1 MRSIFLS
8 LLFIFTAVLMF
19 PLSAHATSVATL
31 TDAQLVQFS
40 DTIAHVTIL
49 SAEPFRFD
57 ENTILTRVTAQ
68 VRECIKSCDDS
79 GTIVFYTRGG
89 SLDDMTQVFP
99 GEFKA
104 AEGSE
109 IVVFLEK
116 IGRYEGR
123 LMVLGLEQGAFRI
136 VPVPMSRTDLKYP
149 RTAVRHFRVPGSS
162 FDASPDLRSLKDAIR
177 LEMEHSR

>member
-1 MRSIFLS
+1 MRSFLLS
-8 LLFIFTAVLMF
+8 LLLVFTAVLLF
-19 PLSAHATSVATL
+19 PLNAHATSVATL
-31 TDAQLVQFS
+31 TDSQLVQFS

-68 VRECIKSCDDS
+68 VRECLKSCDDTE
-79 GTIVFYTRGG
+79 TIVFYTRGG
-89 SLDDMTQVFP
+89 RLDDTTQVFP

-109 IVVFLEK
+109 VVVFLEK
-116 IGRYEGR
+116 IGRYEDR

-136 VPVPMSRTDLKYP
+136 VPVPMSRMDMKYP